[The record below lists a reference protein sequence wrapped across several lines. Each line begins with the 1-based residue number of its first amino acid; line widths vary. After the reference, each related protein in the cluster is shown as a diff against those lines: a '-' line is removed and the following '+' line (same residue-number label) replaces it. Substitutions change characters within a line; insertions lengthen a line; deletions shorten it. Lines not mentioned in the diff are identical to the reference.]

1 MIVKF
6 MYELVYDGSKKL
18 QSRLKD
24 YINIIQGVAKVEY
37 KRIPS
42 HMLDCEEL
50 VSIGIIALQALFKNK
65 TDEQLDNYNSSYIAT
80 AVRWAI
86 RNELR
91 NRYKWYTLKHK
102 KENGELTDEEYS
114 ENQSTLDVSP
124 TKVREAVYETILSI
138 DSIMASSSDSD
149 SPFDF
154 IKDTSATPDESAEIS
169 ELSKLIKEAIAKLP
183 QKDRTIVEYR
193 FYRNLQVKQIAQMV
207 GLSSSRITRIIQ
219 AALNDVRVY
228 LQKRGL
234 TSY

>member
-1 MIVKF
+1 
-6 MYELVYDGSKKL
+6 L
-18 QSRLKD
+18 QAKLKD
-24 YINIIQGVAKVEY
+24 YIDIIQKVARVEY

-65 TDEQLDNYNSSYIAT
+65 TEEQLANYNSSYIAT

-102 KENGELTDEEYS
+102 QEDGEEATDEYS
-114 ENQSTLDVSP
+114 EGQSTLDVSP
-124 TKVREAVYETILSI
+124 SKVREAVYETILSI
-138 DSIMASSSDSD
+138 DSIMAASSDND

-154 IKDTSATPDESAEIS
+154 IKDTSATPDEKAEIG

-193 FYRNLQVKQIAQMV
+193 FYRNLQVKQIASMV
-207 GLSSSRITRIIQ
+207 GLSSSRITRIVQ
-219 AALNDVRVY
+219 ASLNQVREY

>member
-1 MIVKF
+1 MVA
-6 MYELVYDGSKKL
+6 KL
-18 QSRLKD
+18 QAKLKD
-24 YINIIQGVAKVEY
+24 YIDIIQKVARVEY

-65 TDEQLDNYNSSYIAT
+65 TEEQLANYNSSYIAT

-102 KENGELTDEEYS
+102 KEDGEFEDGEGEYS
-114 ENQSTLDVSP
+114 ESQSTLDVSP

-138 DSIMASSSDSD
+138 DSIMAASSDND

-154 IKDTSATPDESAEIS
+154 IKDTSATPDEKAEIG

-193 FYRNLQVKQIAQMV
+193 FYRNLQVKQIASMV
-207 GLSSSRITRIIQ
+207 GLSSSRITRIVQ
-219 AALNDVRVY
+219 ASLNQVREY

-234 TSY
+234 NSY

>member
-1 MIVKF
+1 MVA
-6 MYELVYDGSKKL
+6 KL
-18 QSRLKD
+18 QAKLKD
-24 YINIIQGVAKVEY
+24 YIDIIQKVARVEY

-50 VSIGIIALQALFKNK
+50 VSIGIIALQALFRNK
-65 TDEQLDNYNSSYIAT
+65 TEEQLANYNSSYIAT

-102 KENGELTDEEYS
+102 KEDGEFEEGVDEYS
-114 ENQSTLDVSP
+114 ENQSALDVSP
-124 TKVREAVYETILSI
+124 TKIREAVYETILSI
-138 DSIMASSSDSD
+138 DSIMAASSDND

-154 IKDTSATPDESAEIS
+154 IKDTSATPDEKAEIT

-183 QKDRTIVEYR
+183 RKDRTIVEYR
-193 FYRNLQVKQIAQMV
+193 FYRNLQVKQIASMV

-219 AALNDVRVY
+219 ASLNQVRQY
-228 LQKRGL
+228 LQSQGL
-234 TSY
+234 TNY

>member
-1 MIVKF
+1 MQAK
-6 MYELVYDGSKKL
+6 
-18 QSRLKD
+18 LKD
-24 YINIIQGVAKVEY
+24 YIDIIQKVARVEY
-37 KRIPS
+37 RRIPS

-65 TDEQLDNYNSSYIAT
+65 TEEQLANYNSSYIAT

-102 KENGELTDEEYS
+102 TDEEDYES
-114 ENQSTLDVSP
+114 TDDSFSDNSTLDVSP
-124 TKVREAVYETILSI
+124 TKIREAVYETILSI
-138 DSIMASSSDSD
+138 DSIMAASSDND

-154 IKDTSATPDESAEIS
+154 IKDTSLTPDENAEIG

-183 QKDRTIVEYR
+183 AKDRTIVEYR
-193 FYRNLQVKQIAQMV
+193 FYRNMQVKQIATMV
-207 GLSSSRITRIIQ
+207 GLSSSRITRIVQ
-219 AALNDVRVY
+219 ASLNTVREY
-228 LQKRGL
+228 LQKKGL

>member
-1 MIVKF
+1 MQAK
-6 MYELVYDGSKKL
+6 
-18 QSRLKD
+18 LKD
-24 YINIIQGVAKVEY
+24 YIDIIQKVARVEY

-65 TDEQLDNYNSSYIAT
+65 TEEQMQNYNSSYIAT

-102 KENGELTDEEYS
+102 SDEESDVENSDEYS
-114 ENQSTLDVSP
+114 ENQSTLDVTP
-124 TKVREAVYETILSI
+124 HKIREAVYETILSI
-138 DSIMASSSDSD
+138 DSIMAASSDND

-154 IKDTSATPDESAEIS
+154 IKDTAATPDENAELT

-193 FYRNLQVKQIAQMV
+193 FYRNMQVKQIAAMV
-207 GLSSSRITRIIQ
+207 GLSSSRITRIVQ
-219 AALNDVRVY
+219 SALNYVREY

>member
-1 MIVKF
+1 MVA
-6 MYELVYDGSKKL
+6 ELQAK
-18 QSRLKD
+18 LKD
-24 YINIIQGVAKVEY
+24 YIDIIQKVARVEY

-65 TDEQLDNYNSSYIAT
+65 TEEQLQNYNSSYIAT

-102 KENGELTDEEYS
+102 KDEQIDESYDIGDETNGAV
-114 ENQSTLDVSP
+114 LDVTPS
-124 TKVREAVYETILSI
+124 KVREAVYETILSI
-138 DSIMASSSDSD
+138 DSIMASSSDNE

-154 IKDTSATPDESAEIS
+154 IKDTAALPDENAELV
-169 ELSKLIKEAIAKLP
+169 EMSKIIKEAIAKLP

-193 FYRNLQVKQIAQMV
+193 FYRNMQVKQIASMV

-219 AALNDVRVY
+219 ASLNHVREY